1 MIYPDDPQTRKAYDY
16 SIGLVARLRDA
27 QSDDEIVAI
36 CQETEKAVMRL
47 REIGHPGFHHVV
59 NFVQLRRRDFA
70 REKEQ
75 AKEKENKQQMDL
87 WR

>member
-27 QSDDEIVAI
+27 KTDAEIVAI
-36 CQETEKAVMRL
+36 CKETEKAVMRL

-59 NFVQLRRRDFA
+59 NFVQLRRREFE
-70 REKEQ
+70 R
-75 AKEKENKQQMDL
+75 AKEKENKVQQDL

>member
-27 QSDDEIVAI
+27 QSDDEVVAI

-47 REIGHPGFHHVV
+47 QEIGHPGFHHVV
-59 NFVQLRRRDFA
+59 NFVQLRRREFA
-70 REKEQ
+70 RAKEQ
-75 AKEKENKQQMDL
+75 ETKQQMDL
-87 WR
+87 W